1 MIESQLLALKIEGK
15 WLEPLLET
23 FEKYQIDTPKR
34 QACFLGQ
41 IMHESGSFKF
51 TKENLNYSAKALMA
65 TWPSRFPDIETASQ
79 FERQPEKIANKVYS
93 GRMGNTED
101 GDGAK
106 YIGRG
111 LIQVT
116 GKENYTHC
124 GEALGLDLVANPQLL
139 EEPRYAALSAGW
151 FWNKKG
157 LNALADEGTSNSF
170 EVMTKRINGGLLGLD
185 DRKSKM
191 IEVLKALGA
200 QNG

>member
-41 IMHESGSFKF
+41 IMYESGSFKF

-65 TWPSRFPDIETASQ
+65 TWPSRFPDLETASQ

-157 LNALADEGTSNSF
+157 LNALADEGTSNAF
-170 EVMTKRINGGLLGLD
+170 EVMTKRINGGLLGLE
-185 DRKSKM
+185 DRKSKI
-191 IEVLKALGA
+191 IEALNALGA